1 MRDVVHPEPKG
12 AKSRLPEPQVLRIMQ
27 RHVTGESN
35 REIARVEEVDR
46 KTVARVVR
54 SPEFQDHMRQQRER
68 FYALVPAALTALQH
82 ALENNKEPRIAYQV
96 LTDTGVIPSADER
109 LSTLTQP
116 PRSLSDEAREA
127 LLESLS
133 EKDKMLFRVLKM
145 FQEKAEVFG
154 MRPDSIIPSDPPRV
168 GTAEANNGN
177 SDN

>member
-1 MRDVVHPEPKG
+1 
-12 AKSRLPEPQVLRIMQ
+12 
-27 RHVTGESN
+27 
-35 REIARVEEVDR
+35 
-46 KTVARVVR
+46 
-54 SPEFQDHMRQQRER
+54 MRQQRER

-154 MRPDSIIPSDPPRV
+154 MRPDSIIPSDPSRV
-168 GTAEANNGN
+168 GPAEANNGN
-177 SDN
+177 EGD